1 LRRLVCKITRRT
13 NKKAFSMIPYSYF
26 FYLSFFTGRTKATG
40 VQGVI
45 TSHKSPQEKER
56 KVREE
61 QKHKLP
67 PP

>member
-1 LRRLVCKITRRT
+1 
-13 NKKAFSMIPYSYF
+13 MIPYSYF
-26 FYLSFFTGRTKATG
+26 FYLPFFTGRTKATG